1 MEQAMFAH
9 KKLRF
14 GVFVHLEERVKEI
27 LGRNKNLKKKYVRL
41 KFFCPFNYQEFCFNF
56 VVCFCYITF
65 KNCLC

>member
-27 LGRNKNLKKKYVRL
+27 LGRNKNLKKKYGRL
-41 KFFCPFNYQEFCFNF
+41 KLFCPFNY
-56 VVCFCYITF
+56 
-65 KNCLC
+65 